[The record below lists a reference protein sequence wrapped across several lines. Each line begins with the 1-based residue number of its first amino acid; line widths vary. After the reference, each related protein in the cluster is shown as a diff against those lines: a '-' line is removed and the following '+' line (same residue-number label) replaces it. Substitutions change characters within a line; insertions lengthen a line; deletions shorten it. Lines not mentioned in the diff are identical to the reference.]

1 MTAVEIVSDAN
12 GSSRM
17 VGQAHVVRSRGQVS
31 TTFLYDPAYLADGG
45 RPIDP
50 ALSLV
55 PGAQYHPGLRRQRRH
70 PPGRPALPDPRERRV
85 PWRALACSAA
95 RRSARAPARQRR
107 AGLLRRSLRRRHT
120 TPRHGNHGPR
130 RCPAQGLGP
139 ARRRRSRHRELPPLQ
154 RLMGRH
160 GLGGHRPRPA

>member
-1 MTAVEIVSDAN
+1 MLMALPAWSARRTSCDLAA
-12 GSSRM
+12 
-17 VGQAHVVRSRGQVS
+17 RSPPPSS
-31 TTFLYDPAYLADGG
+31 TTPPTSPTAG